1 MVNPLQLI
9 NLIKNGRN
17 PQQLIMSILQQ
28 QGNNNPLLQNAASM
42 AQKGNMS
49 GLEVLARNLAAQRG
63 IDYDQAFSEFKN
75 YFK

>member
-42 AQKGNMS
+42 AQKGNVS
-49 GLEVLARNLAAQRG
+49 GLEMLARNLAAQRG

-75 YFK
+75 YFR